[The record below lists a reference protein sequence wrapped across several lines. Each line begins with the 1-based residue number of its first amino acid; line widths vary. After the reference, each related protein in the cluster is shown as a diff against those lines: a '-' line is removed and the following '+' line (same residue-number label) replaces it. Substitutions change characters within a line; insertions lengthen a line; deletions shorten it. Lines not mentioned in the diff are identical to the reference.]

1 MVSERKSKSKSNSS
15 STDFLKEK
23 AAEKNDQISSGEI
36 LEAASLKND
45 TTRKVLGFLILVFS
59 VILFISFIS
68 FFFSWKY
75 DQSFLADGDW
85 NLFKENN
92 GHAENAMGY
101 LGAKLGYFFVHNGFG
116 LGAFLLLPYI
126 ALSGMYLL
134 FDYRP
139 FSLLRI
145 LIHTLL
151 FAVWVSLFLGF
162 VFQWWFPLLGGT
174 FGYFGIQQIQNSLG
188 VIGAVLVLI
197 VFAVVYS
204 FVFHNANPF
213 ARLKIKPR
221 SPIIPQNKENAP
233 DIIGNENENDIQN
246 LNTSGLRT
254 TQINDELNPFD
265 MEKAPESGSVHVPK
279 IIEDEERLHSHG
291 LDSDEESEDLESDLE
306 LESYDSSQL
315 GGITLKK
322 LEPETTHEVAPDV
335 FVFTEDEDDLPAD
348 ENAYHQE
355 IKEALDDVPVFRFS
369 HEDAAENVSPIH
381 NHVPESQDARSVN
394 TPTQNPIHP
403 NVTSQN
409 NPDVDPQKTNLN
421 PNSAQPNLGFE
432 VNIPKSDEESGI
444 QVAESSIKPHYGSI
458 DSEYDP
464 KANLSNYR
472 YPTLDLLTDYGNKK
486 QDVDLDEIG
495 KSKKLIEET
504 LLNYKIG
511 ISTIKASVGPTVT
524 LYEIVPAPGVKISK
538 IKNLEDDIALSLAAL
553 GIRIIAPIPGKGT
566 IGIEV
571 PNRNPEMVPMKGILA
586 SKKFQ
591 ECDFQLPVALGK
603 TISNEIFIADL
614 AKMPHLLMA
623 GATGQGKS
631 VGLNAILVS
640 LLYKKHPA
648 YIKFV
653 LVDPKKVELTLYNKI
668 ERHFLAKLPGDG
680 DAIITDNQK
689 VIHTLNSLCVEMDDR
704 YKLLQDAFVRNIVEY
719 NVKFLDRKLNPQNG
733 HRFMPYIV
741 VVIDEVADLMMT
753 AGKEIEIP
761 IARLA
766 QLARAIG
773 IHLILATQRP
783 SVNVITGMIKANFPA
798 RIAFRVTSKIDSR
811 TILDA
816 NGADQLIGKGDMLY
830 NGGNEMIRLQ
840 CPFVDTPEVE
850 KIVDFI
856 GEQRAYPTAYMLP
869 EVQDETVSTG
879 GGDFDASDRDS
890 MFEDA
895 ARIIVQNQVG
905 STSMIQR
912 KLKLGYNRAGRLMD
926 QLEDAGIVGPNVGS
940 KPRQVLLPDEYA
952 LEQFLNNLNG

>member
-1 MVSERKSKSKSNSS
+1 MSAPKKKNDKKQVS
-15 STDFLKEK
+15 DFLKDSPSDK
-23 AAEKNDQISSGEI
+23 TDRISGSEI
-36 LEAASLKND
+36 FRAASMKNE
-45 TTRKVLGFLILVFS
+45 TTRRVLGFLLLAFSFILT
-59 VILFISFIS
+59 ISFVS
-68 FFFSWKY
+68 FFFSWKS

-85 NLFKENN
+85 DLFKENHGEVAN
-92 GHAENAMGY
+92 VMG
-101 LGAKLGYFFVHNGFG
+101 LMGARLGYFFVHNGFG
-116 LGAFLLLPYI
+116 LAAFSILPYLVLSGTYLLL
-126 ALSGMYLL
+126 
-134 FDYRP
+134 DYRP

-145 LIHTLL
+145 LIHSVL
-151 FAVWVSLFLGF
+151 FMGWFSLFLGF
-162 VFQWWFPLLGGT
+162 ALQWWFPLLGGT
-174 FGYFGIQQIQNSLG
+174 FGYFGIQQLQNG
-188 VIGAVLVLI
+188 IGIAGTVLFLITFAVL
-197 VFAVVYS
+197 YS
-204 FVFHNANPF
+204 FIFLNANPF
-213 ARLKIKPR
+213 AKLIRK
-221 SPIIPQNKENAP
+221 S
-233 DIIGNENENDIQN
+233 D
-246 LNTSGLRT
+246 
-254 TQINDELNPFD
+254 INDDATPGIEEEEEIIQKPQ
-265 MEKAPESGSVHVPK
+265 ESIKSKSGVFQPQ
-279 IIEDEERLHSHG
+279 IIEDDFEDSPFANDDEPIEEQNIETSPERINPQEEEPKEEV
-291 LDSDEESEDLESDLE
+291 LDSDEMESPPKTSTPKIEASFKIEDLTKDEE
-306 LESYDSSQL
+306 E
-315 GGITLKK
+315 
-322 LEPETTHEVAPDV
+322 
-335 FVFTEDEDDLPAD
+335 FV
-348 ENAYHQE
+348 
-355 IKEALDDVPVFRFS
+355 
-369 HEDAAENVSPIH
+369 
-381 NHVPESQDARSVN
+381 
-394 TPTQNPIHP
+394 
-403 NVTSQN
+403 
-409 NPDVDPQKTNLN
+409 
-421 PNSAQPNLGFE
+421 E
-432 VNIPKSDEESGI
+432 VNLAEIQSGS
-444 QVAESSIKPHYGSI
+444 EYGSI

-464 KANLSNYR
+464 RADLSNYR
-472 YPTLDLLTDYGNKK
+472 FPTLELLKEYDTKK
-486 QDVDLDEIG
+486 QEIDVAEIER
-495 KSKKLIEET
+495 SKKLIEDT
-504 LLNYKIG
+504 LGHYKIG
-511 ISTIKASVGPTVT
+511 ISTITASVGPTVT

-571 PNRNPEMVPMKGILA
+571 PNRNPEVVPMRAVLA

-591 ECDFQLPVALGK
+591 ENDFQLPVALGK
-603 TISNEIFIADL
+603 TISNEIFVADL

-704 YKLLQDAFVRNIVEY
+704 YKLLQYAMVRNIVEY
-719 NVKFLDRKLNPQNG
+719 NSKFLKRKLNPQNG

-783 SVNVITGMIKANFPA
+783 SVNVITGMIKANFPS

-811 TILDA
+811 TILDG

-830 NGGNEMIRLQ
+830 SGGNDMIRLQ

-850 KIVDFI
+850 DIVDFI
-856 GEQRAYPTAYMLP
+856 GEQRAYPTAYILP
-869 EVQDETVSTG
+869 EVQTEEGRGGG
-879 GGDFDASDRDS
+879 GGDFDSSDRDS

-912 KLKLGYNRAGRLMD
+912 KLKIGYNRAGRLMD
-926 QLEDAGIVGPNVGS
+926 QLEDAGIVGPNLGS
-940 KPRQVLLPDEYA
+940 KPRQVIIPDEMA
-952 LEQFLNNLNG
+952 LEQFLQNLD

>member
-1 MVSERKSKSKSNSS
+1 MSAPKKKNDKKQVS
-15 STDFLKEK
+15 DFLKDSPTDKSER
-23 AAEKNDQISSGEI
+23 ISGSEI
-36 LEAASLKND
+36 FRAASMKNE
-45 TTRKVLGFLILVFS
+45 TTRRVIGFLLLAFSFILT
-59 VILFISFIS
+59 ISFVS
-68 FFFSWKY
+68 FFFSWKS

-85 NLFKENN
+85 DLFKENHGEVAN
-92 GHAENAMGY
+92 VMG
-101 LGAKLGYFFVHNGFG
+101 LMGAKLGYLFVHNGFG
-116 LGAFLLLPYI
+116 MAAFFILPYLV
-126 ALSGMYLL
+126 LSGMYLL
-134 FDYRP
+134 LDYRP

-145 LIHTLL
+145 LIHSIL
-151 FAVWVSLFLGF
+151 FMGWFSLFLGF
-162 VFQWWFPLLGGT
+162 AFQWWFPLLGGT
-174 FGYFGIQQIQNSLG
+174 FGYFGVQQLQNG
-188 VIGAVLVLI
+188 IGIAGTVIFLITFAVL
-197 VFAVVYS
+197 YS
-204 FVFHNANPF
+204 FIFLNANPF
-213 ARLKIKPR
+213 AKLIRKAEETDG
-221 SPIIPQNKENAP
+221 SPSIEEEAIDGDE
-233 DIIGNENENDIQN
+233 DIQ
-246 LNTSGLRT
+246 TTPEPMSEQKSGIFEP
-254 TQINDELNPFD
+254 Q
-265 MEKAPESGSVHVPK
+265 
-279 IIEDEERLHSHG
+279 IIEDDFEDSPFSQDNETVVNPLDETISPEITSPEKDEIESEEAP
-291 LDSDEESEDLESDLE
+291 DEDLEEDLE
-306 LESYDSSQL
+306 
-315 GGITLKK
+315 
-322 LEPETTHEVAPDV
+322 
-335 FVFTEDEDDLPAD
+335 EDEFDQTPPQQKIEASFKIEDLT
-348 ENAYHQE
+348 Q
-355 IKEALDDVPVFRFS
+355 
-369 HEDAAENVSPIH
+369 AE
-381 NHVPESQDARSVN
+381 EE
-394 TPTQNPIHP
+394 
-403 NVTSQN
+403 
-409 NPDVDPQKTNLN
+409 L
-421 PNSAQPNLGFE
+421 LE
-432 VNIPKSDEESGI
+432 VNLAETQSGS
-444 QVAESSIKPHYGSI
+444 EYGSI

-464 KANLSNYR
+464 RADLSGYR
-472 YPTLDLLTDYGNKK
+472 FPTLDLLKEYDTKK
-486 QDVDLDEIG
+486 QEIDVVEIER
-495 KSKKLIEET
+495 SKKLIEET
-504 LLNYKIG
+504 LGHYKIG
-511 ISTIKASVGPTVT
+511 ISNIMASVGPTVT

-571 PNRNPEMVPMKGILA
+571 PNRNPEVVPMRAVLA

-591 ECDFQLPVALGK
+591 ENDFQLPVALGK
-603 TISNEIFIADL
+603 TISNEIFVADL

-689 VIHTLNSLCVEMDDR
+689 VIHTLNSLCVEMDER
-704 YKLLQDAFVRNIVEY
+704 YKLLQDAMVRNIVEY
-719 NVKFLDRKLNPQNG
+719 NSKFLKRKLNPQNG

-783 SVNVITGMIKANFPA
+783 SVNVITGMIKANFPS

-811 TILDA
+811 TILDG

-830 NGGNEMIRLQ
+830 SGGNDMIRLQ

-850 KIVDFI
+850 DIVDFI
-856 GEQRAYPTAYMLP
+856 GEQRAYPTAYILP
-869 EVQDETVSTG
+869 EIQTDEGKVG
-879 GGDFDASDRDS
+879 GGEFDSSDRDS

-912 KLKLGYNRAGRLMD
+912 KLKIGYNRAGRLMD
-926 QLEDAGIVGPNVGS
+926 QLEDAGVVGPNLGS
-940 KPRQVLLPDEYA
+940 KPRQVIIPDEIA
-952 LEQFLNNLNG
+952 LEQFLQNLD

>member
-1 MVSERKSKSKSNSS
+1 M
-15 STDFLKEK
+15 
-23 AAEKNDQISSGEI
+23 
-36 LEAASLKND
+36 
-45 TTRKVLGFLILVFS
+45 
-59 VILFISFIS
+59 
-68 FFFSWKY
+68 
-75 DQSFLADGDW
+75 
-85 NLFKENN
+85 
-92 GHAENAMGY
+92 
-101 LGAKLGYFFVHNGFG
+101 GAKLGYFFVHNGFG
-116 LGAFLLLPYI
+116 IAAFFILPYLV
-126 ALSGMYLL
+126 LSGMYLL
-134 FDYRP
+134 LDYRP

-145 LIHTLL
+145 LIHSLL
-151 FAVWVSLFLGF
+151 FMGWFSLFLGF
-162 VFQWWFPLLGGT
+162 AFQWWFPLLGGT
-174 FGYFGIQQIQNSLG
+174 FGYFGVQQLQNG
-188 VIGAVLVLI
+188 IGIAGTVIFLITFAVL
-197 VFAVVYS
+197 YS
-204 FVFHNANPF
+204 FIFLNANPF
-213 ARLKIKPR
+213 AKLMRKSENPDA
-221 SPIIPQNKENAP
+221 SPEIEEEIEQVNESPKSKSSIFEPQ
-233 DIIGNENENDIQN
+233 
-246 LNTSGLRT
+246 
-254 TQINDELNPFD
+254 
-265 MEKAPESGSVHVPK
+265 
-279 IIEDEERLHSHG
+279 IIEDDFDDSPFVNDDEPFEEPNVETSPETINPQEEEEEEEEPEEEFEVFSNQPQQKIEASFKIEDLTQ
-291 LDSDEESEDLESDLE
+291 DEEE
-306 LESYDSSQL
+306 L
-315 GGITLKK
+315 
-322 LEPETTHEVAPDV
+322 V
-335 FVFTEDEDDLPAD
+335 
-348 ENAYHQE
+348 
-355 IKEALDDVPVFRFS
+355 
-369 HEDAAENVSPIH
+369 
-381 NHVPESQDARSVN
+381 
-394 TPTQNPIHP
+394 
-403 NVTSQN
+403 
-409 NPDVDPQKTNLN
+409 
-421 PNSAQPNLGFE
+421 E
-432 VNIPKSDEESGI
+432 VNLADVQSGS
-444 QVAESSIKPHYGSI
+444 EYGSI

-464 KANLSNYR
+464 RADLSGYR
-472 YPTLDLLTDYGNKK
+472 FPTLDLLKEYDTKK
-486 QDVDLDEIG
+486 QEIDVAEIER
-495 KSKKLIEET
+495 SKKLIEDT
-504 LLNYKIG
+504 LGHYKIG
-511 ISTIKASVGPTVT
+511 ISTIMASVGPTVT

-571 PNRNPEMVPMKGILA
+571 PNRNPEVVPMRAVLA

-591 ECDFQLPVALGK
+591 ENDFQLPVALGK
-603 TISNEIFIADL
+603 TISNEIFVADL

-704 YKLLQDAFVRNIVEY
+704 YKLLQDAMVRNIVEY
-719 NVKFLDRKLNPQNG
+719 NSKFLKRKLNPQNG

-783 SVNVITGMIKANFPA
+783 SVNVITGMIKANFPS

-811 TILDA
+811 TILDG

-830 NGGNEMIRLQ
+830 SGGNDMIRLQ

-850 KIVDFI
+850 DIVDFI
-856 GEQRAYPTAYMLP
+856 GEQRAYPTAYILP
-869 EVQDETVSTG
+869 EIQTDEGKGG
-879 GGDFDASDRDS
+879 GGDFDSSDRDS

-912 KLKLGYNRAGRLMD
+912 KLKIGYNRAGRLMD
-926 QLEDAGIVGPNVGS
+926 QLEDAGVVGPNLGS
-940 KPRQVLLPDEYA
+940 KPRQVIIPDEIA
-952 LEQFLNNLNG
+952 LEQFLQTLD